1 MMTPVAPFLASY
13 PGLIH
18 SSLDQIHHGFCHPAD
33 VVYLQ
38 ADMEVSSFV
47 LVGTTSAWA
56 YEDLPG
62 SLKRSWRMDAWETNL
77 SLYSFLGIRTSMFRG

>member
-1 MMTPVAPFLASY
+1 MYWGYNPFTNILLASWDIQVVSYMMTPVAPFLASY

-18 SSLDQIHHGFCHPAD
+18 FSLDQIHHGFCHPAD
-33 VVYLQ
+33 MVYLQ

-56 YEDLPG
+56 AIDLPG
-62 SLKRSWRMDAWETNL
+62 S
-77 SLYSFLGIRTSMFRG
+77 